1 MFRRFLLCLCLFAA
15 VPVPAA
21 EIPPRQLL
29 ADNLLILGGTAAVFD
44 SHAVQAAL
52 ADPQPFLGEA
62 GLPRFERL
70 FAESGL
76 RRWQPPRLWVLQLQ
90 GTAGQERWTNL
101 LPGLEKEAER
111 RGYRLVGAEPL
122 PSAVESFGFLQAG
135 KNHPG
140 LRGLLTAYEAD
151 ALVLVRGSNWTFWS
165 PEGSRQGVLPEGA
178 ALQADLLAEV
188 AAAGQQWPE
197 ARDRAV
203 IKVEGVA
210 GLADFAGIQAALQ
223 ALPGVR
229 QLQLIRAEPNR
240 LWFALAAPAGDALQ
254 TALEAEPRLP
264 AVKAVTGL
272 PPRLLQARRL
282 GCPLLSRRW
291 QADALPNPPAA
302 SVQSAP
308 VP

>member
-1 MFRRFLLCLCLFAA
+1 MFRRLFFCLCLTAA
-15 VPVPAA
+15 LPAAAA

-44 SHAVQAAL
+44 SPAVQAAL

-76 RRWQPPRLWVLQLQ
+76 RRWQPPRLWVLQWQ
-90 GTAGQERWTNL
+90 GAAGQERWTNL
-101 LPGLEKEAER
+101 LPALEREAER

-122 PSAVESFGFLQAG
+122 PSAVESFGFLQPG
-135 KNHPG
+135 RNHPG
-140 LRGLLTAYEAD
+140 LRGLLAAYEAD
-151 ALVLVRGSNWTFWS
+151 ALVLIRGGSWTLWQPS
-165 PEGSRQGVLPEGA
+165 GSRQGVLPEGV

-188 AAAGQQWPE
+188 AAAEQQWPE

-203 IKVEGVA
+203 IQVDGVS

-223 ALPGVR
+223 ALPGAR
-229 QLQLIRAEPNR
+229 QVQLLRAEPGR

-254 TALEAEPRLP
+254 AALGAEPRLP

-282 GCPLLSRRW
+282 GCPLLSRHW
-291 QADALPNPPAA
+291 QADALPNPPAP

-308 VP
+308 TP